1 MPRNHPI
8 EQSCRSVLPLLLP
21 LVCPRPS
28 LSVWCYPSFPA
39 CRSFSFRSA
48 FYPSFCRSFSAF
60 YLRFLSLS
68 SPSFPVFPL
77 LSVMITLPDLIILHS
92 RDTLFRTKVT
102 HPVIAQQCVVSRP
115 SRSIGIR
122 SLSSVTYGPSD
133 RSCFKIWTGSWR
145 ANCA

>member
-21 LVCPRPS
+21 LVCSRPS
-28 LSVWCYPSFPA
+28 LSAACYPPFPA
-39 CRSFSFRSA
+39 CRSFSFHSA
-48 FYPSFCRSFSAF
+48 FYPSSRSVLCRASFS
-60 YLRFLSLS
+60 LFLPPLTVFPSLS
-68 SPSFPVFPL
+68 VT
-77 LSVMITLPDLIILHS
+77 ITLPDLIILHG

-102 HPVIAQQCVVSRP
+102 HNPAIAQRRAVSRP
-115 SRSIGIR
+115 SRSIGFR
-122 SLSSVTYGPSD
+122 SLSNVTYGSSD